1 MKVKWLNGIIK
12 KIKEWLD
19 VKCNVHWIKKHKKDL
34 REKYG
39 GKSII
44 VYNQK
49 VIAAECNHQN
59 IPMEKRTIRGSVWY
73 EVPSMKLNFEQHIID
88 IKYER

>member
-1 MKVKWLNGIIK
+1 MNGIIDKVK
-12 KIKEWLD
+12 KSLA
-19 VKCNVHWIKKHKKDL
+19 VKRNIHWIKKHKNEL

-49 VIAAECNHQN
+49 VIAAEADHRN
-59 IPMEKRTIRGSVWY
+59 IPMEKCTIQGSVWY
-73 EVPSMKLNFEQHIID
+73 EVPNMKLNFEQHIID

>member
-1 MKVKWLNGIIK
+1 MKWLNGIIDKVK
-12 KIKEWLD
+12 KSLA
-19 VKCNVHWIKKHKKDL
+19 VKCNIHWIKKHKKEL

-44 VYNQK
+44 VQ
-49 VIAAECNHQN
+49 
-59 IPMEKRTIRGSVWY
+59 GSVWY
-73 EVPSMKLNFEQHIID
+73 EVPNMKLNFEQHIID

>member
-1 MKVKWLNGIIK
+1 LKVKWLNGIIK

-19 VKCNVHWIKKHKKDL
+19 VKRNVHWIKKHKKDL

-49 VIAAECNHQN
+49 VIATECNHRN
-59 IPMEKRTIRGSVWY
+59 IPMEKCTIRGSVWY
-73 EVPSMKLNFEQHIID
+73 EVPSMKQKFEQHIIN